1 MAQQK
6 FLTAPVEQKGMP
18 TGIPYI
24 VGNEAAE
31 RFSFYGM
38 KAILMVVMTK
48 SLLNAAGE
56 PDLMSE
62 AEATRWIA
70 NFSSVLYFFPLLGA
84 ILSDWLVGKYRMI
97 LSVSLLYCV
106 GHGVLALM
114 DFNTGIDQRTLLWWG
129 LALIALGAGGIKPCV
144 SAHVGDQFG
153 RANAYLLP
161 VVYGWY
167 YFSINFGATFSTMLT
182 PVLLTS
188 PGLGISWAF
197 GVPGVLMALATIVFW
212 LGRNHYVHVPPSGKQ
227 FFRETFS
234 KSGMWAILNLV
245 PVFLLIAPF
254 WSLFDQTA
262 SRWVAQAGKMDRHL
276 PFLNNLEPSASQFQV
291 VNPIFVMLFIPLF
304 SYVIYPFAG
313 RFVRL
318 TPLRRIGFGLFLT
331 IFSFLLVTWIETRIT
346 AGETPSIGWQVLAYA
361 ILTAAEVLVSITALE
376 FAYTQAPNEMKSLVM
391 GVSFLSITLGNQY
404 TAYVNKMIETASQ
417 AGSPILEGASYY
429 WFFTVTMMVSTVLF
443 AIWAPFY
450 HGRSYVQSEGEAA
463 PETPAS

>member
-6 FLTAPVEQKGMP
+6 FLTAPIEQTGMP

-70 NFSSVLYFFPLLGA
+70 NFNSVLYFFPLLGA

-97 LSVSLLYCV
+97 LSVSLLYCA

-153 RANAYLLP
+153 RANAFLLP

-182 PVLLTS
+182 PVLLNS
-188 PGLGISWAF
+188 PGLGVSWAF
-197 GVPGVLMALATIVFW
+197 GVPGALMALATLVFW
-212 LGRNHYVHVPPSGKQ
+212 MGRNHYVHVPPSGKR

-234 KSGMWAILNLV
+234 KSGIWAILNLV

-262 SRWVAQAGKMDRHL
+262 SRWVVQAGKMDRHL

-304 SYVIYPFAG
+304 SYVIYPVAG
-313 RFVRL
+313 RFVKL

-404 TAYVNKMIETASQ
+404 TAWVNKMIETAHR
-417 AGSPILEGASYY
+417 AGTPILEGASYY
-429 WFFTVTMMVSTVLF
+429 WFFTVTMMVATVLF
-443 AIWAPFY
+443 VIWAPFY
-450 HGRSYVQSEGEAA
+450 RGRSHVQSEGDAE